1 MTSRVTRPRKVTVKI
16 AGQEIELN
24 APGLKSIK
32 RGNKQQLYWVK
43 DEHPDFE
50 FYRTKTVRIHVDLSS
65 LEACDFELV
74 ESTCQREQQAML
86 AWADGAV
93 PDKSRLA
100 PRYDGTMGS
109 LVDLYSHD
117 NESAFEDV
125 KDNTKEGYRDWLKVI
140 KDTIGAR
147 RLDCLSPKNFRSYH
161 KRWREP
167 AEEGGA
173 ERVRSA
179 YGCMQMARV
188 LFSYGIE
195 ADLPDCERLRKGLS
209 QMRFSKNPPRE
220 QTMTFAQAEA
230 IVEECLKQND
240 VHMALTQALQYEA
253 FLRQGDI
260 VGSWREEPPAYV
272 LKPGEVRRGT
282 KVWSGMTI
290 DRIQLADNLVV
301 RTSKTTQPVVHA
313 LDKCE
318 LVVRCVNHL
327 DRTDPRKPVA
337 ARSNGQP
344 WADRQAFSKAWRRYA
359 TAAGIPK
366 SVWNMDNRASGI
378 TEAAAAGASDD
389 DLASTAG
396 HAGKGT
402 TRRVYK
408 RKARQMSERVQEKRR
423 IGRTKSQRT

>member
-1 MTSRVTRPRKVTVKI
+1 MTSRVTRARKVTLKVG
-16 AGQEIELN
+16 GQVIQLT
-24 APGLKSIK
+24 APGLKSIR
-32 RGNKQQLYWVK
+32 RGPERQLYWVK

-50 FYRTKTVRIHVDLSS
+50 FYPTKTVRIHVDLSS
-65 LEACDFELV
+65 IEACDFDLI
-74 ESTCQREQQAML
+74 ESVCQREQQAML

-93 PDKSRLA
+93 SDKSRLA
-100 PRYDGTMGS
+100 PKYNGTVGS
-109 LVDLYSHD
+109 LVDLYERD
-117 NESAFEDV
+117 EESAFEDV

-147 RLDCLSPKNFRSYH
+147 RLDRLSPKHFRSYY

-167 AEEGGA
+167 AEKGGE
-173 ERVRSA
+173 ERVRRA
-179 YGCMQMARV
+179 YGCIQMIRA
-188 LFSYGIE
+188 LLSYGIE

-220 QTMTFAQAEA
+220 QTMSFAQAAA
-230 IVEECLKQND
+230 IVEACLNQND
-240 VHMALTQALQYEA
+240 VHTALTQALQYEC

-260 VGSWREEPPAYV
+260 LGAWRDEPATYV
-272 LKPGEVRRGT
+272 PKPGEVRRGT
-282 KVWSGMTI
+282 RVWSGMTI
-290 DRIQLADNLVV
+290 DRVQLTDNLVV
-301 RTSKTTQPVVHA
+301 RTSKTAQAVVHA
-313 LDKCE
+313 IDKCA
-318 LVVRCVNHL
+318 LVVRCIKHL
-327 DRTDPRKPVA
+327 DRTDPCKPVA
-337 ARSNGQP
+337 ARPDGKP

-396 HAGKGT
+396 HSGKGT

-408 RKARQMSERVQEKRR
+408 RQARQMSERVQEKRR
-423 IGRTKSQRT
+423 LDRTNS

>member
-1 MTSRVTRPRKVTVKI
+1 MSSRVTRARKVTLKVG
-16 AGQEIELN
+16 GQVIQLT
-24 APGLKSIK
+24 APGLKSIR
-32 RGNKQQLYWVK
+32 RGPEQQVYWVK

-50 FYRTKTVRIHVDLSS
+50 FYPTKTVRIHVDLSS
-65 LEACDFELV
+65 FEACDFDLI
-74 ESTCQREQQAML
+74 ESICQREQQAML
-86 AWADGAV
+86 AWVDGAV
-93 PDKSRLA
+93 SDRSRLA
-100 PRYDGTMGS
+100 PKYDGTVGS
-109 LVDLYSHD
+109 LVDLYEHD
-117 NESAFEDV
+117 EESAFEDV

-147 RLDCLSPKNFRSYH
+147 RLDRLSPKHFRSYY

-167 AEEGGA
+167 AEKGGE
-173 ERVRSA
+173 ERVRRA
-179 YGCMQMARV
+179 YGCIQMIRA
-188 LFSYGIE
+188 LLSYGIE

-220 QTMTFAQAEA
+220 ETMSFPQAKA
-230 IVEECLKQND
+230 VVDECLKQND
-240 VHMALTQALQYEA
+240 AHMALTQALQYEA

-260 VGSWREEPPAYV
+260 LGSWREEPPTYE
-272 LKPGEVRRGT
+272 LKPGEVRRGP

-318 LVVRCVNHL
+318 LVVRCVRHL
-327 DRTDPRKPVA
+327 DRGNPFAPVA
-337 ARSNGQP
+337 ARPDGKP
-344 WADRQAFSKAWRRYA
+344 WADRQAFSKAWRHYA

-396 HAGKGT
+396 HAGKGI
-402 TRRVYK
+402 TRNVYK
-408 RKARQMSERVQEKRR
+408 RQARQMSERVQEKRR
-423 IGRTKSQRT
+423 IDRTKS